1 MMRTPRCRLTIALL
15 AALLCAPLLAGEVFA
30 QAWVPAKGEGA
41 VAVAF
46 QNMDVTRHLATTTP
60 VDAGRI
66 TTNILLTD
74 LTYGITDKIAVD
86 LALPLV
92 TSRYS
97 GNRPHA
103 GTNIDDGTYRS
114 TFTDVRFALRYNLT
128 RDGAVVTPYV
138 GTIVPSHNYAF
149 YGHAAPGQ
157 QLRELQVGVYA
168 AKLFDRGLP
177 GLFISGRYGYGFVEK
192 VLDIS
197 HNRSMADLEVGY
209 FFTTK
214 FRAFTMTN
222 AGYTHGGVDFP
233 LNGLAGLPPEYAF
246 NHDQI
251 QKVHHLDVGAG
262 ASYSISDSLD
272 VFGSFS
278 KLVAGRNGHAL
289 NRGITVGASWS
300 FSRRNNASDV
310 ITKTAPG
317 TGPDTVTASAQ
328 APGRRQGSL
337 VRCICQKS
345 AS

>member
-1 MMRTPRCRLTIALL
+1 MMRTPRSRLTIAML
-15 AALLCAPLLAGEVFA
+15 AAYWCAPILAADVFA

-46 QNMDVTRHLATTTP
+46 QSINVKKHLATTTP
-60 VDAGRI
+60 VDAGPI
-66 TTNILLTD
+66 QTNVLLTD
-74 LTYGITDKIAVD
+74 VTYGLTDKIAVD

-92 TSRYS
+92 TSKYT
-97 GNRPHA
+97 GDRPHA
-103 GTNIDDGTYRS
+103 GTDIDDGTYRS
-114 TFTDVRFALRYNLT
+114 TFTDLRFALRYNLT
-128 RDGAVVTPYV
+128 RDSAVVTPYI
-138 GTIVPSHNYAF
+138 GTVVPSHSYAF

-157 QLRELQVGVYA
+157 RLREVQVGVYA
-168 AKLFDRGLP
+168 AKLLDRGLP

-209 FFTTK
+209 FFTSR

-233 LNGLAGLPPEYAF
+233 SNGPAGLPPEYRF
-246 NHDQI
+246 VHDQI
-251 QKVHHLDVGAG
+251 QKVHHLDVGGG

-300 FSRRNNASDV
+300 FSRRKNASDV
-310 ITKTAPG
+310 ITTSAPASAPAG
-317 TGPDTVTASAQ
+317 TLETVTAK
-328 APGRRQGSL
+328 RQGSL